1 MPGKPVAMPGTNLN
15 IGMDL
20 WNASSA
26 GAGAAKVRGN
36 PSGAPSAGGEHW
48 IQVRVFLFSSKLLF
62 SITLHFSC
70 KTLLV

>member
-1 MPGKPVAMPGTNLN
+1 MPGKPVSMPGTNLN

-36 PSGAPSAGGEHW
+36 PSGPPSAGGAEHW
-48 IQVRVFLFSSKLLF
+48 IQVGIFLLYSKLLF
-62 SITLHFSC
+62 CTDYPC
-70 KTLLV
+70 KTVLV